1 MTEETNKSADEA
13 ATPEGETRRKLI
25 VEDSLPDV
33 ESSDS
38 GDRSSPG
45 LVDRDGLAVLEQ
57 EQAEEAPAMRKLIV
71 LEQSSESSDPDGDR
85 SPGLID
91 RKSGQASEQEQA
103 EETPTVRKP
112 IVPD

>member
-1 MTEETNKSADEA
+1 MTEETNKPDEA
-13 ATPEGETRRKLI
+13 DTSENAIRKLV
-25 VEDSLPDV
+25 VEDSLPDA

-45 LVDRDGLAVLEQ
+45 LVDRDGLAVLER
-57 EQAEEAPAMRKLIV
+57 EQAEERQVVRKLV
-71 LEQSSESSDPDGDR
+71 VPEQSSESSDPDGDR
-85 SPGLID
+85 SPGLVD
-91 RKSGQASEQEQA
+91 RKSDQASEQEQA